1 MICLQLPRR
10 SSKSRNAEVT
20 NRKKIVFFVQLH
32 QGSVCQF
39 PEKDPR
45 PNYKNELAEYSH
57 IDEASKYMLPK
68 KTVAQF
74 TEKNPNPNYKNELA
88 EYSHVDE
95 HMKYVEDFR

>member
-1 MICLQLPRR
+1 
-10 SSKSRNAEVT
+10 
-20 NRKKIVFFVQLH
+20 
-32 QGSVCQF
+32 
-39 PEKDPR
+39 
-45 PNYKNELAEYSH
+45 
-57 IDEASKYMLPK
+57 MLPK